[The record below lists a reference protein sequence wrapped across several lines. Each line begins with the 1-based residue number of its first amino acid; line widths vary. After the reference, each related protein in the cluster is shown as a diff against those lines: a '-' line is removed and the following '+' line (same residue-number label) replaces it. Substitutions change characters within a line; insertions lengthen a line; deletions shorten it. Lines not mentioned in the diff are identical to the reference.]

1 MIIMECLVI
10 YTASSISF
18 DLTKIRDPYSFAFL
32 FSWYLFMEYLYKF
45 VHLWLPTNV
54 AFCQEIHV
62 ARDTL

>member
-18 DLTKIRDPYSFAFL
+18 NLTKIPFFS
-32 FSWYLFMEYLYKF
+32 SWYLFMEYLYKF

-62 ARDTL
+62 ARDTI